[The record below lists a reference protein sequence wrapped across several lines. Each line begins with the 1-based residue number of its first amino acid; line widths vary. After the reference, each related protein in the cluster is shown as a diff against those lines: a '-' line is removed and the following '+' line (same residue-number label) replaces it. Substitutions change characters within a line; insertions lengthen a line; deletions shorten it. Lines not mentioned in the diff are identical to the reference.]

1 MSAEDVEA
9 LGMRCRWGHY
19 SAHQEIVG
27 YLDDSQDVFFVISG
41 EVRAVI
47 YSMSGKEV
55 TFRDLGPGQMFGEF
69 AAIDGQPRSATVV
82 AQSDSVVASMSPAV
96 FRELLHDHAEVTVV
110 VLQRLVSLARSLSER
125 IVEFSTLAV
134 KNRIHAELLRL
145 ARSHMADENTAV
157 IKPAPTHVDIA
168 SRVSTHRE
176 AVTRELSALQRA
188 NMIERRGG
196 GLVIKDVSALTRLVE
211 EVIGETPPGFNRE
224 D

>member
-9 LGMRCRWGHY
+9 LGQRCRWGHY

-82 AQSDSVVASMSPAV
+82 AQSDSVVASMSPTV
-96 FRELLHDHAEVTVV
+96 FRDLLRDHPEVTGI
-110 VLQRLVSLARSLSER
+110 VLQRLVALARSLSER

-145 ARSHMADENTAV
+145 ARSHMADDNTAV

-196 GLVIKDVSALTRLVE
+196 GLVIKDVGALTHLVE
-211 EVIGETPPGFNRE
+211 EVIGETPPGFDRE
-224 D
+224 A